1 MITGKQRSYLRKLA
15 QQLDPV
21 VYIGKS
27 DMTENVL
34 REMARLLSS
43 RELIK
48 VKLQEG
54 SLLDPKEAA
63 NDAAETLGAEF
74 VQAIGRRFVLYRQA
88 EDPEKRTI
96 VLPR

>member
-1 MITGKQRSYLRKLA
+1 MPMKRI
-15 QQLDPV
+15 
-21 VYIGKS
+21 VYAL
-27 DMTENVL
+27 MLTVL
-34 REMARLLSS
+34 VAVSCAPTLEREMDRLLSS

>member
-1 MITGKQRSYLRKLA
+1 MITGKQRSYLKKLGHE
-15 QQLDPV
+15 LEPV

-27 DMTENVL
+27 DMTKNVIK
-34 REMARLLSS
+34 EMDNLLES

-54 SLLDPKEAA
+54 STLDPKEAA
-63 NDAAETLGAEF
+63 NSAAEALGAEF

-88 EDPEKRTI
+88 SDKEKRKI

>member
-34 REMARLLSS
+34 REMDRLLSS

-96 VLPR
+96 VLPK

>member
-34 REMARLLSS
+34 REMDRLLSS

>member
-34 REMARLLSS
+34 REMDRLLSS

-88 EDPEKRTI
+88 EDLEKRTI

>member
-1 MITGKQRSYLRKLA
+1 MITGKQRSYLRKLG
-15 QQLDPV
+15 QELDPI

-34 REMARLLSS
+34 KEMDTLLES

-48 VKLQEG
+48 VKLQEA
-54 SLLDPKEAA
+54 STLDPKEAA
-63 NDAAETLGAEF
+63 NEAAEALGAEF

-88 EDPEKRTI
+88 KDKEKRKI

>member
-34 REMARLLSS
+34 REMDRLLSS

-63 NDAAETLGAEF
+63 NDAAETLRAEF

>member
-1 MITGKQRSYLRKLA
+1 MITGKQRSYLKRLG
-15 QQLDPV
+15 QELNPV
-21 VYIGKS
+21 VYIGKA
-27 DMTENVL
+27 DLTENVL
-34 REMARLLSS
+34 KEMDDLLNA

-54 SLLDPKEAA
+54 SQLDSKEAA
-63 NDAAETLGAEF
+63 NEAAQILHAEF

-88 EDPEKRTI
+88 RDPEKRKI